1 MDRVKHIAIIGANR
15 EGLSLLPTLLHDKT
29 LKIEM
34 IADNNKNALLFKLDE
49 LGYRLADPLYIR
61 LTSNIEEIKDIENLD
76 IVINASEDL
85 SLQGFLQQAE
95 FGNVEKLSPLSAR
108 LIWGLK
114 EEKLQLEEHGGGD
127 SHAVLLSSLREVV
140 DAIRLTSDRK
150 ELLSLI
156 LRLAVES
163 TKAEKGSLMLLDK
176 DGKYLKVEIAEGME
190 EEIVRKIRMPLGVGI
205 AGKVA
210 QDGKPLLISGKAS
223 EDEFQHT
230 RERSDVKSALC
241 VPLIINETVIGVIN
255 VNSTESTHAFTQDD
269 LAFLTRL
276 AGFASE
282 VILRSKEHEEMK
294 WDTVKFSV
302 WKEMDVILGT
312 GKPLEKRLNEACVRL
327 SKFIDGLVCSIYVFS
342 EDTQMLHLRA
352 STLVDTK
359 IIGPFALRKGE
370 GIDGWAANTGK
381 MVILAEKESETGTG
395 IDEPKKVYIAFPL
408 IAEDKTIGLLSGQ
421 LISQKGLLPYQE
433 SFLKE
438 ISTMI
443 AEAINNHRKQEEQ
456 FLRSNKMIAVDETGL
471 EIISITDPEKL
482 SNIIATAAAAIIGA
496 EGSALRIRHDGTL
509 KYQLRAGHG
518 LDDENMRIAF
528 LPAEKDILH
537 EVIKT
542 RKAVIK
548 DFSKETS
555 PLVVSLLSYPLKRE
569 GKTTGVL
576 TLFNKIVPG
585 TFYPEH
591 FTKTDMEI
599 LGRFMVY
606 VEKALLNI
614 MLQEEGKNRAQDMLD
629 GILIGKEFLERRAE
643 EEIGR
648 AKRFGRRF
656 MLMIIHIPN
665 LNTYNQEH
673 GKGEKL
679 IAAILDVLK
688 EKVRNFDVVAKLD
701 NERLAVLFLE
711 SDEGAIRLV
720 SKLCNAVEDGKLF
733 DKNILKEEIGIR
745 YGYAIFPDDGETVEA
760 LLKKAGPRVEIKVTG
775 DTDKWI

>member
-15 EGLSLLPTLLHDKT
+15 EGLSLLPTLLQDKT
-29 LKIEM
+29 LNIEM

-49 LGYRLADPLYIR
+49 LGYRLDIR
-61 LTSNIEEIKDIENLD
+61 TTSNLEDIKVLENLD
-76 IVINASEDL
+76 IIINASEDAG
-85 SLQGFLQQAE
+85 LQEFLQQAE
-95 FGNVEKLSPLSAR
+95 FRNVEKLSPLSAK
-108 LIWGLK
+108 LILGMKDKKLLLK
-114 EEKLQLEEHGGGD
+114 EQGIE
-127 SHAVLLSSLREVV
+127 SHAALLSSLREVV

-150 ELLSLI
+150 EVLSLI
-156 LRLAVES
+156 LRLAIES
-163 TKAEKGSLMLLDK
+163 TNAGKGSLMLLDK
-176 DGKYLKVEIAEGME
+176 DSKYLKVEIAEGME
-190 EEIVRKIRMPLGVGI
+190 EEIIRKVKLPLGIGI

-223 EDEFQHT
+223 EIEFQ
-230 RERSDVKSALC
+230 RVKERSDVKSALC
-241 VPLIINETVIGVIN
+241 VPLIMNGTVIGVIN
-255 VNSTESTHAFTQDD
+255 VNSTESIHTFTQDD

-276 AGFASE
+276 AGLATE
-282 VILRSKEHEEMK
+282 VILRSKEYEEMR
-294 WDTVKFSV
+294 WNTIKFSL
-302 WKEMDVILGT
+302 WKEINMLLGMS
-312 GKPLEKRLNEACVRL
+312 KSLEKRLNSVCDKL
-327 SKFIDGLVCSIYVFS
+327 SKFIEDLGCSIYVFN
-342 EDTQMLHLRA
+342 EDTQMLHLKA
-352 STLVDTK
+352 SSLVDMK
-359 IIGPFALRKGE
+359 AVGSFAINKGE
-370 GIDGWAANTGK
+370 GIDGWVANTGK
-381 MVILAEKESETGTG
+381 GVILADKESQG
-395 IDEPKKVYIAFPL
+395 DEIKKIYFSLPMM
-408 IAEDKTIGLLSGQ
+408 AEDKVAGVISGQ
-421 LISQKGLLPYQE
+421 LVSSKGLLPYQE

-438 ISTMI
+438 ISVPI
-443 AEAINNHRKQEEQ
+443 AETINSHQKQERQ
-456 FLRSNKMIAVDETGL
+456 FLKSNKMIAVDETGL
-471 EIISITDPEKL
+471 EIISITDSEKL
-482 SNIIATAAAAIIGA
+482 PNIIATAAAAIIGA
-496 EGSALRIRHDGTL
+496 DGSTLRIRHNGTT
-509 KYQLRAGHG
+509 KYQLRAARG
-518 LDDENMRIAF
+518 LDDEKIRASF

-569 GKTTGVL
+569 GKVTGVL
-576 TLFNKIVPG
+576 TLFNKIAPG

-629 GILIGKEFLERRAE
+629 GIMIGKEFLERRAE
-643 EEIGR
+643 EEISR
-648 AKRFGRRF
+648 AKRFGKRF

-665 LNTYNQEH
+665 LNTYNQEQEK
-673 GKGEKL
+673 GKKL

-733 DKNILKEEIGIR
+733 DKSLFKEEIGIR

-775 DTDKWI
+775 DADKWI